1 MQPDLDVRRHA
12 DGSIDFDFYRRRAA
26 RQRRLSQRVLMLL
39 WVSYFNGMA
48 NAFFSFATRTA
59 HHLWS
64 RTGEPH
70 NPPRKASAGGP
81 NF

>member
-1 MQPDLDVRRHA
+1 MQPVLDMRRHA

-39 WVSYFNGMA
+39 WVTYLSNMA
-48 NAFFSFATRTA
+48 NAFLAFATRTA

-64 RTGEPH
+64 RAHAPH
-70 NPPRKASAGGP
+70 NLPRKASASGP